1 LANSIRPCWL
11 QISTPS
17 LVASSARAKMSVDAW
32 AVASALRSCWVE
44 TKCVMQPLPSRT
56 GEMFHSSR

>member
-1 LANSIRPCWL
+1 MRPRWL

-17 LVASSARAKMSVDAW
+17 SVVSSVRAKTSEEARAA
-32 AVASALRSCWVE
+32 ASALMSCWTE
-44 TKCVMQPLPSRT
+44 TKCVIFPPASRT